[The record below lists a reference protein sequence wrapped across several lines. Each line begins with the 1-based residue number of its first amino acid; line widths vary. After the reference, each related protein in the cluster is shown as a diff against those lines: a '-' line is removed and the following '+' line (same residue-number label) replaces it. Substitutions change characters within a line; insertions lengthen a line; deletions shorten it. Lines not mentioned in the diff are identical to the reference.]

1 MAKTGI
7 LAQSKPAAATNT
19 LLYSAPVNASASAA
33 LTVSNDGTGAAYRV
47 ALKQYDQQ
55 LTLDAATYLFHPGD
69 VITNH
74 VFNIDTP
81 LSATSLTAGDILQSS
96 DLEKSAVFES
106 YVIPDLTTIYV
117 KEETLHR
124 LTLTG
129 VSGTIEVGETITAG
143 TAPDTATATV
153 FDVYTILGT
162 TYVWIGPEVLG
173 GTATNIAA
181 GDPVTFSGGG
191 SGTVDTGGVGT
202 DENHFIFSL
211 TTAGGTYSAYMQP
224 AGVTGAFFEV
234 FDDRTYRFDVS
245 DASMTGRLFQLS
257 DTAGGEFGPDGI
269 FGNADDGTEYTAGK
283 TVNGTAGSAGAY
295 VQYAFE
301 GTALTGNVYYYD
313 GNTGTP
319 ANSSYG
325 GTDASGARG
334 FEITDAVTFVA
345 IRVYDI
351 KGTWV
356 NGVDTF
362 EVGDQTYTVD
372 SQTSGKWGYVR
383 SQSGAT
389 LNVVRGLNSPAFVAT
404 DTFFDA
410 PLLPNA
416 TRNLATVSAVAVD
429 RDATPAETLIAEN
442 KTLSANTQD
451 RITSLVVGPG
461 EEIVVYSATQ
471 NNSFSLVG
479 FEDTNTEF
487 TLRHFDDAG

>member
-7 LAQSKPAAATNT
+7 LAQSKPAATTNT
-19 LLYSAPVNASASAA
+19 LLYGAPINASASAA
-33 LTVSNDGTGAAYRV
+33 LSISNDGTGAAYRV

-69 VITNH
+69 VITNY
-74 VFNIDTP
+74 VFNVDTP
-81 LSATSLTAGDILQSS
+81 LTADDLEAGEVITSFDS
-96 DLEKSAVFES
+96 EKSAIFES
-106 YVIPDLTTIYV
+106 YVVPDLTTIYV

-143 TAPDTATATV
+143 ASPDTATATV
-153 FDVYTILGT
+153 FDVYTISNL
-162 TYVWIGPEVLG
+162 TYVWIGPETLAG
-173 GTATNIAA
+173 AGTNIAA

-211 TTAGGTYSAYMQP
+211 TTAGATYAAYMQP
-224 AGVTGAFFEV
+224 TGVTGAFFEV
-234 FDDRTYRFDVS
+234 FEDRTYRFDVS

-257 DTAGGEFGPDGI
+257 DVAGGEFGPNGT
-269 FGNADDGTEYTAGK
+269 FGDSDDGTEYVAGK
-283 TVNGTAGSAGAY
+283 TTNGTAGSGGAY

-301 GTALTGNVYYYD
+301 GTTLSGNVYYYD

-325 GTDASGARG
+325 GTDASGSRG
-334 FEITDAVTFVA
+334 FEITDTVTFVS
-345 IRVYDI
+345 IRVYNI

-356 NGVDTF
+356 DGVDNF
-362 EVGDQTYTVD
+362 EIGDNTYTVN
-372 SQTSGKWGYVR
+372 SQTAGKWGYVR

-389 LNVVRGLNSPAFVAT
+389 LNVVRGLNSPAFASSDV
-404 DTFFDA
+404 FFDA
-410 PLLPNA
+410 PLTGDSRSTVTVSSVVIDRNA
-416 TRNLATVSAVAVD
+416 TPV
-429 RDATPAETLIAEN
+429 ETLIVED
-442 KTLSANTQD
+442 KTLAANTQD

-461 EEIVVYSATQ
+461 EEVVVYSATQ

-487 TLRHFDDAG
+487 TLRHFADAN